1 VSALAESGRGRPLA
15 SSLSRLTERF
25 GIIAL
30 WGVMIGV
37 YSAVESSNFDTN
49 GTFQT
54 IFSSQAALVFLSMA
68 FLCTVIVGEFVDLS
82 VASILGLCATLIP
95 VLTVFDHFNVAV
107 ASVIAVA
114 VGVAAGAINGLLVVF
129 MGVDTIVVTLGMS
142 TLLLGIALAI
152 SHLGAVTGLST
163 SFGKLALANVGGW
176 PFGGLPVSFYY
187 GIGLM
192 LVFAYVLAFTPLGR
206 HMRFV
211 GANREVSR
219 LAGVRVN
226 AIRFG
231 AFVAAGALCG
241 IGGVVVSAG
250 VGGFDPNTSPTYLL
264 PTVSAVFLGT
274 AVIRPGRFNPIGT
287 FISVYFLETGVLGLT
302 ELNLAEWISDVF
314 YGAALIVA
322 VMLTTVLRRRAST

>member
-1 VSALAESGRGRPLA
+1 MSAVVR
-15 SSLSRLTERF
+15 LSERF
-25 GIIAL
+25 GILGL

-37 YSAVESSNFDTN
+37 YSAVESSNFDTS
-49 GTFQT
+49 GTFTT

-82 VASILGLCATLIP
+82 VASILGLCATIIP
-95 VLTVFDHFNVAV
+95 VLTVFDHFNVAL
-107 ASVIAVA
+107 ASIIAVG
-114 VGVAAGAINGLLVVF
+114 VGVAAGAINGLLIVYV
-129 MGVDTIVVTLGMS
+129 GVSTIVVTLGMS
-142 TLLLGIALAI
+142 TLLLGISLAI
-152 SHLGAVTGLST
+152 AHLGPVSGLST
-163 SFGKLALANVGGW
+163 SFGKLALANVGG
-176 PFGGLPVSFYY
+176 LPVSFYY
-187 GIGLM
+187 GIGLT
-192 LVFAYVLAFTPLGR
+192 LAFAYVLMFTPLGR
-206 HMRFV
+206 HMQFV

-250 VGGFDPNTSPTYLL
+250 IGGFDPNTSVTYLL

-287 FISVYFLETGVLGLT
+287 LISVYFLETGVLGLE
-302 ELNLAEWISDVF
+302 ELNLAAWISDVF

-322 VMLTTVLRRRAST
+322 VMLTTVLRRRAAT